1 MIYVDSKMAAIALA
15 KISGYNNPRGIQ
27 DGSWQFD
34 LVRIYGI
41 LAFAIQMNTS
51 IDLQYGFTKANSS
64 GIQVV
69 DKCLL
74 FWLLNTVRLLIV
86 CIEGGGKVIF
96 VMLWSTIFV
105 VCESW

>member
-1 MIYVDSKMAAIALA
+1 
-15 KISGYNNPRGIQ
+15 
-27 DGSWQFD
+27 
-34 LVRIYGI
+34 
-41 LAFAIQMNTS
+41 MNTS

-74 FWLLNTVRLLIV
+74 FWLLNTMRLLIV

-96 VMLWSTIFV
+96 VML
-105 VCESW
+105 